1 MAPCRKPPSLAPPI
15 VSPVAKR
22 EEDRLPRGALDRGQQ
37 RVGADRQEDVHVLF
51 NHQLFDDLVEG
62 EFAAFRIEPEVADLL
77 AGPVAR
83 RVHCLEE
90 AVARLVDGGVV
101 EALDDADLD
110 DVAAPARG
118 QGKQRRQQGGEQP

>member
-1 MAPCRKPPSLAPPI
+1 MSTKLAACANAPPVIAPCRKPPSLAPPM
-15 VSPVAKR
+15 VSVGGQR

-62 EFAAFRIEPEVADLL
+62 EFAALRVEPEVADLL
-77 AGPVAR
+77 AGLVPR
-83 RVHCLEE
+83 RVHRLEE
-90 AVARLVDGGVV
+90 AVPGVFDGGVV

-110 DVAAPARG
+110 DVAAPA
-118 QGKQRRQQGGEQP
+118 